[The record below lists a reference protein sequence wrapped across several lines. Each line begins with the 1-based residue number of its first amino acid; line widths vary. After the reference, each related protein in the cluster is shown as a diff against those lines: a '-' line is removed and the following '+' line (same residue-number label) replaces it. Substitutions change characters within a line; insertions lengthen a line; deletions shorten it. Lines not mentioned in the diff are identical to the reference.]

1 MSKVIKKELETFE
14 TARVKDF
21 KKTIVKYLESLL
33 SHQQEVRDTKTILA
47 HQSLKLGFSLG
58 SLKKSD

>member
-1 MSKVIKKELETFE
+1 VERAQEEFESMSKVIKKELETFE

-33 SHQQEVRDTKTILA
+33 SHQQEVCDT
-47 HQSLKLGFSLG
+47 
-58 SLKKSD
+58 